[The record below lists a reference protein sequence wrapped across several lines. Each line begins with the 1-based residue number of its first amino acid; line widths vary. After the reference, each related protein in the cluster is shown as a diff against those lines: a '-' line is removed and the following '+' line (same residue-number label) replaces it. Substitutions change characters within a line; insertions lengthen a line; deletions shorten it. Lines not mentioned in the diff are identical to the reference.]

1 METAT
6 EVKAT
11 DFIAGYALESGIS
24 IPPSK
29 WTKSTSRWANMTER
43 MRIGDSVF
51 FKNDKDHSSFTA
63 HCRSHGVKISERKL
77 DGGVRV
83 WRIA

>member
-24 IPPSK
+24 IPPPKWSK
-29 WTKSTSRWANMTER
+29 HTSRWANMVEC
-43 MRIGDSVF
+43 MKVGDSVF
-51 FKNDKDHSSFTA
+51 FKNDKDYSSFTG
-63 HCRSHGVKISERKL
+63 HCRNHGIKLCERSMN
-77 DGGVRV
+77 GGIRV
-83 WRIA
+83 WRIG